1 MKILE
6 PSEEQS
12 VKYYS
17 SISQHKNKLAVLIR
31 GEWVPISFDVLDFID
46 CDKIGYHTAIVT
58 DGDDI
63 GFNYPVGE
71 CRLYIDQYVYHDE
84 YGSELRTLP
93 KWYGEGFYT
102 QMLSGDAFINSD
114 TNSLGVSNEYR
125 LRVGL
130 NYALADK
137 TLPAVE

>member
-6 PSEEQS
+6 PSEEQA

-17 SISQHKNKLAVLIR
+17 SISQHKNKLSVLIR
-31 GEWVPISFDVLDFID
+31 GEWVPISFDVLDYID
-46 CDKIGYHTAIVT
+46 CECIKSHTAIVT

-71 CRLYIDQYVYHDE
+71 CHLYIDQYIYHDE
-84 YGSELRTLP
+84 YGAELRTLP
-93 KWYGEGFYT
+93 KWYGEGVYT

-114 TNSLGVSNEYR
+114 TNSLGVSNDYR

-137 TLPAVE
+137 TLPAVD